1 MEGTLNKRY
10 LVIKDVNKNMET
22 LKNSDS
28 WKDKLLNSGVEET
41 MLNSLLEE
49 EVVII
54 KAFNAL
60 PNDIQKMAK
69 ETPDEIQKRLE
80 IVRAYNKLV
89 AFFSLLCY
97 YLIGL

>member
-89 AFFSLLCY
+89 ASLKNN
-97 YLIGL
+97 

>member
-1 MEGTLNKRY
+1 LEGTLNKRY

-89 AFFSLLCY
+89 ASLKNN
-97 YLIGL
+97 